1 MKELLSKNNY
11 FDFKKTLIIG
21 FVYYKTTIWRQL
33 YGYPFLQ
40 FWQGQIEPLP
50 DRFEKPEPVHRF
62 TGQIFLGITRLTLTG
77 PQPYTYANILVIY

>member
-1 MKELLSKNNY
+1 MCRRRRKLLS
-11 FDFKKTLIIG
+11 FLASFIIRLLDG
-21 FVYYKTTIWRQL
+21 AVVRV
-33 YGYPFLQ
+33 G
-40 FWQGQIEPLP
+40 QGQIEPLP